1 MGLIADLSKTYY
13 TLARGDT
20 RISELFRNDELS
32 GQTSIHRWEKITIE
46 RSRIFYISRGGA
58 SEAGR
63 FYLLF
68 SAL

>member
-1 MGLIADLSKTYY
+1 LQAEIGKVADY
-13 TLARGDT
+13 
-20 RISELFRNDELS
+20 SEIYELS

-46 RSRIFYISRGGA
+46 RSGIFYISRGGA